1 MIFCMS
7 SSIVYGEDNIKIDSI
22 VIKQAPWH
30 IETPAAVTCIGF
42 ENDISYKEYHISD
55 SIIISDIVRE
65 LNCLRES
72 KAKSLD
78 VRCKIYFFSHGEII
92 WSACMDARR
101 VLFDGALYTVSTLL
115 KNTIDGITSKY
126 NPKESSNKVYPI
138 KRDIPFPNGRDSLYS
153 YLSSELED
161 ICKIIERP
169 IKLGVNCLIDNHGNT
184 VKVIIKNKDDST
196 SINED
201 NDIIARLSDVFIND
215 IKWIPN
221 KERFP
226 FEAVS
231 IPMSFIPERDSNEV
245 LCSDTIYSMAE
256 KDIAEDKSGVEYIWS
271 LGKDAI
277 PYLIDSIGS
286 KRYTV
291 IDFYCPIDSNLG
303 NYYYPAGWKYVYLID
318 FILTKTSIDNLFDI
332 KKLDSSEWGYSFD
345 GWRGILSPYLI
356 NGCYDLLRVTPD
368 PDSIVKVNTDD
379 MTIIQKVYAEWWQ
392 KNKDKSLTEM
402 RREWKNNP
410 HILTNYGF
418 AWR

>member
-1 MIFCMS
+1 MNRIVVIVLMIFCMS

-101 VLFDGALYTVSTLL
+101 VLFDGALYTVSPLL

-153 YLSSELED
+153 YLSSKLEYV
-161 ICKIIERP
+161 CKIIDRP
-169 IKLGVNCLIDNHGNT
+169 IKLWVKCLIDNHGNT
-184 VKVIIKNKDDST
+184 VKVIIKNKDDTT

-201 NDIIARLSDVFIND
+201 NDIIARLSDFFIND
-215 IKWIPN
+215 VKWIPN

-231 IPMSFIPERDSNEV
+231 IPISFLP
-245 LCSDTIYSMAE
+245 E
-256 KDIAEDKSGVEYIWS
+256 KD
-271 LGKDAI
+271 
-277 PYLIDSIGS
+277 
-286 KRYTV
+286 
-291 IDFYCPIDSNLG
+291 
-303 NYYYPAGWKYVYLID
+303 
-318 FILTKTSIDNLFDI
+318 
-332 KKLDSSEWGYSFD
+332 FD
-345 GWRGILSPYLI
+345 GAVPEA
-356 NGCYDLLRVTPD
+356 
-368 PDSIVKVNTDD
+368 
-379 MTIIQKVYAEWWQ
+379 IIK
-392 KNKDKSLTEM
+392 
-402 RREWKNNP
+402 
-410 HILTNYGF
+410 
-418 AWR
+418 

>member
-101 VLFDGALYTVSTLL
+101 VLFDGALYTVSPLL

-153 YLSSELED
+153 YLSSELEYV
-161 ICKIIERP
+161 CKIIERP
-169 IKLGVNCLIDNHGNT
+169 IKLEVNCQIDIHGNT
-184 VKVIIKNKDDST
+184 LKVIIKNKDDAT
-196 SINED
+196 SINEYD
-201 NDIIARLSDVFIND
+201 DLIFSLSNIFMNE

-221 KERFP
+221 IERFP
-226 FEAVS
+226 SEAVS
-231 IPMSFIPERDSNEV
+231 IPISFLP
-245 LCSDTIYSMAE
+245 E
-256 KDIAEDKSGVEYIWS
+256 KD
-271 LGKDAI
+271 
-277 PYLIDSIGS
+277 
-286 KRYTV
+286 
-291 IDFYCPIDSNLG
+291 
-303 NYYYPAGWKYVYLID
+303 
-318 FILTKTSIDNLFDI
+318 
-332 KKLDSSEWGYSFD
+332 FD
-345 GWRGILSPYLI
+345 GAVPEA
-356 NGCYDLLRVTPD
+356 
-368 PDSIVKVNTDD
+368 
-379 MTIIQKVYAEWWQ
+379 IIK
-392 KNKDKSLTEM
+392 
-402 RREWKNNP
+402 
-410 HILTNYGF
+410 
-418 AWR
+418 